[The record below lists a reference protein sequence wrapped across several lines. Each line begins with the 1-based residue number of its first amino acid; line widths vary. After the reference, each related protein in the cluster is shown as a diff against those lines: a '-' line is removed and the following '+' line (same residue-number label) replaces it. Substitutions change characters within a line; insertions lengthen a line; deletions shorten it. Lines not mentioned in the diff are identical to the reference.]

1 MPDLC
6 ELTLPLPLLGH
17 VQCVELLTSHG
28 VNIDHNVNHLGTP
41 LYVACE
47 NQQVDCARKLLE
59 SGKRKN
65 KGWCIFLPCNVC
77 LFSKDLEK
85 LLLWDLEKFLSQ
97 WQFCAKEGSRVN
109 RTFLTRK

>member
-1 MPDLC
+1 MPDIC
-6 ELTLPLPLLGH
+6 ELILPLSLLGH

-28 VNIDHNVNHLGTP
+28 MNIDHNINHLGTP

-59 SGKRKN
+59 SGKRKS

-77 LFSKDLEK
+77 LCSKDLEK
-85 LLLWDLEKFLSQ
+85 FLLWDLEKFFLN
-97 WQFCAKEGSRVN
+97 GSPVLKRGAG
-109 RTFLTRK
+109 